1 MQTPGQLQLRTRNR
15 ESQQNL
21 DRTHFDRRP
30 GIHSTGLNLKHSSTD
45 FELDDNYADDD
56 VNFDESSS
64 KISAKESLEKRRL
77 IDDLLA
83 QRRLERELKDFDY
96 DIDDDDDFDDE
107 ED

>member
-1 MQTPGQLQLRTRNR
+1 MEGSKVHGKKGDDEGCGCQ
-15 ESQQNL
+15 
-21 DRTHFDRRP
+21 
-30 GIHSTGLNLKHSSTD
+30 
-45 FELDDNYADDD
+45 DNYADDD

>member
-1 MQTPGQLQLRTRNR
+1 M
-15 ESQQNL
+15 
-21 DRTHFDRRP
+21 
-30 GIHSTGLNLKHSSTD
+30 SSTD
-45 FELDDNYADDD
+45 FELDDSYSDDD
-56 VNFDESSS
+56 VSFDEVSS

-96 DIDDDDDFDDE
+96 DLDDDDDFDDE